1 MQQQS
6 RYHVVEGGYGLGE
19 EFRRREPGVAGK
31 ERTRGGEGRES
42 EAVSSQGTVTF
53 SFSIE

>member
-1 MQQQS
+1 M
-6 RYHVVEGGYGLGE
+6 VECGYSLGE

-31 ERTRGGEGRES
+31 ERTRGGEGRAS

-53 SFSIE
+53 SFSID